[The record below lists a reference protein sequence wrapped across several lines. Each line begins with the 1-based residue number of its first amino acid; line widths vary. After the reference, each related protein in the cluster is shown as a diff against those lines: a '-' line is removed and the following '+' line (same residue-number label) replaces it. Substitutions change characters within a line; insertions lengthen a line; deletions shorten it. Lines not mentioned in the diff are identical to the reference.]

1 MNKILITG
9 GAGFIGLNLSVELI
23 NLGYEVVVIDDLKNA
38 YKTHIDSL
46 IKIFGDKIKFY
57 KKDIRDYNSLK
68 QITLQESVDKVMH
81 LAAKKYIAESF
92 KKPKQYFANNMQSLD
107 CVLKLCSDLI
117 NNSLWKS

>member
-57 KKDIRDYNSLK
+57 KIFGGKNYGTSGSWNG
-68 QITLQESVDKVMH
+68 
-81 LAAKKYIAESF
+81 
-92 KKPKQYFANNMQSLD
+92 
-107 CVLKLCSDLI
+107 
-117 NNSLWKS
+117 